1 MSRLSPSS
9 LRPSRAPL
17 RHGLGAAVL
26 ALGFMT
32 GAQAGLFDDEE
43 ARQQILQLRT
53 QLDQTQRSLGER
65 IGELEAQA
73 RNRSIIDLFNQVEA
87 LKADFA
93 KLRGQIEMLQ
103 NELDNSQKRQ
113 RDLYVDLDGRL
124 RKIETQLAASATAQA
139 APGSAP
145 SGTVAPAPATG
156 APAAAEPPRGLPSAP
171 AVTPPAIDPVA
182 EQRSYEAGL
191 DLFRSGRFSEAIASF
206 QSFLRTFSRSTLAP
220 SAQYWIGNALYATR
234 DYRGAIT
241 AQRQLLA
248 QYPDS
253 AKAPDALLNI
263 ATAQSDL
270 GDLQGARSSLQEV
283 IAKYPNS
290 EAATKARQ
298 RLGGR

>member
-9 LRPSRAPL
+9 LRTSRAPL

-124 RKIETQLAASATAQA
+124 RKIETQLAASATPQA